1 MEKGKGSA
9 GGKRWWTNSAV
20 TKRTGKTHNALPERK
35 TNTGRRVTD
44 SPSIFRYR
52 GSELLGRCHIQGDLS
67 LPNPNSGHR
76 KSVGSVGIGRGML
89 GNSQSGYEDDP
100 GSSSSTDPDGIAAH
114 ARNTHD
120 GMKSLMRSVLAVTI
134 VGQIIILATGKAE
147 QKDRVNDM
155 SAIPSPLGDPRS
167 ELGRPALE
175 MAILNK
181 FEEEEARDGRG
192 ENKDKP

>member
-1 MEKGKGSA
+1 
-9 GGKRWWTNSAV
+9 
-20 TKRTGKTHNALPERK
+20 
-35 TNTGRRVTD
+35 
-44 SPSIFRYR
+44 
-52 GSELLGRCHIQGDLS
+52 
-67 LPNPNSGHR
+67 
-76 KSVGSVGIGRGML
+76 
-89 GNSQSGYEDDP
+89 
-100 GSSSSTDPDGIAAH
+100 
-114 ARNTHD
+114 
-120 GMKSLMRSVLAVTI
+120 MRSVLAVTI

-175 MAILNK
+175 MVILNK